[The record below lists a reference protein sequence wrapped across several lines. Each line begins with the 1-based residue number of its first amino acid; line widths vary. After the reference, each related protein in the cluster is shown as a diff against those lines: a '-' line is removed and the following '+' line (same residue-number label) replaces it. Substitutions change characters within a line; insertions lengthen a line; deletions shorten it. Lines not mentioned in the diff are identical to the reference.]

1 MRLPTVSCPC
11 PFSSFSS
18 SPSSSSS
25 SSSSSDDLPPVDQPL
40 PPGCEARDGRD
51 PLPQPLDGGLRIHRQ
66 GEGRGL
72 GGRRNPGRGRGPAFV
87 GIGGSGIAVRSR
99 RGLGRGLGRGR
110 AGRRTAADRADRDGP
125 DGRPGS
131 GRGGILR
138 GHGDEGSLVCGSWVW
153 FGSWGVLYAARGFR
167 GGNQIVPRPQLL
179 AFGPC
184 DVLPCL
190 SLSLSLSLS
199 FCLSPSPSPLQSESL
214 RGRMERGVFGVFRLR
229 LPLWELCM

>member
-1 MRLPTVSCPC
+1 MITWVNHALEIAL
-11 PFSSFSS
+11 
-18 SPSSSSS
+18 
-25 SSSSSDDLPPVDQPL
+25 DL
-40 PPGCEARDGRD
+40 
-51 PLPQPLDGGLRIHRQ
+51 
-66 GEGRGL
+66 
-72 GGRRNPGRGRGPAFV
+72 
-87 GIGGSGIAVRSR
+87 S
-99 RGLGRGLGRGR
+99 LGRGLGRGR

-138 GHGDEGSLVCGSWVW
+138 GHGDEGSLVFGSWVW

-199 FCLSPSPSPLQSESL
+199 A
-214 RGRMERGVFGVFRLR
+214 FRLR
-229 LPLWELCM
+229 RCSRSRQGVGWSGGCSEYSASVSLSGNCVCERLGERKLGMTPPVRFLHARGRWPSLPASPYRS